1 MKIYTPVINA
11 TGVWCNVRFVNG
23 VGETDIPHLVEWF
36 KSHGYK
42 IEEIDENQTY
52 CLKLS
57 GNKETSQNIEVK
69 TENPI
74 SDDFDNMTPNQLR
87 DWAKANGLG
96 GKIKNIR
103 NKEKLIEIIRG

>member
-1 MKIYTPVINA
+1 MKIYTPVKNA
-11 TGVWCNVRFVNG
+11 TGVWCNVHFQNG
-23 VGETDIPHLVEWF
+23 VGETNDPHLIEWF

-42 IEEIDENQTY
+42 TEKSNLEVPKEAP
-52 CLKLS
+52 K
-57 GNKETSQNIEVK
+57 KET
-69 TENPI
+69 PI
-74 SDDFDNMTPNQLR
+74 LDEFDSMTPNELR